1 MKNLL
6 SRLFSRIKPKPLE
19 GEANASLTVGLAF
32 ITIKE
37 PISLSKEKPGPSH
50 KDAEGRCLYGFW
62 NKEDDAWEF
71 GLFNYPYDEDT
82 HWLPASSEVT
92 PHKLFRP

>member
-1 MKNLL
+1 MKNFLSRLL
-6 SRLFSRIKPKPLE
+6 SRIKSKPLK
-19 GEANASLTVGLAF
+19 GGPSNVITFGIAAF
-32 ITIKE
+32 QIKK
-37 PISLSKEKPGPSH
+37 PVLLSEEKPGPNDV
-50 KDAEGRCLYGFW
+50 DAKGRCLYGLW

-71 GLFNYPYDEDT
+71 GLQDCPYDEDT

>member
-1 MKNLL
+1 MKNFL
-6 SRLFSRIKPKPLE
+6 SRLFSQIKSKPLKD
-19 GEANASLTVGLAF
+19 EATASLTLGIVF

-37 PISLSKEKPGPSH
+37 PISLLREKPGPDDL
-50 KDAEGRCLYGFW
+50 DAQGRCLYGFW
-62 NKEDDAWEF
+62 NKGDDAWEF
-71 GLFNYPYDEDT
+71 GLQDYPYDLDT

>member
-1 MKNLL
+1 MKNFL
-6 SRLFSRIKPKPLE
+6 SRLLSQITSKPLE
-19 GEANASLTVGLAF
+19 SEPNASLTLGIAF
-32 ITIKE
+32 ITLKE
-37 PISLSKEKPGPSH
+37 PISLSKEKPGPDDMDS
-50 KDAEGRCLYGFW
+50 EGRCLYGFW

-71 GLFNYPYDEDT
+71 GLQVYPYDLDT

>member
-6 SRLFSRIKPKPLE
+6 SRLFSRIKPKPLK
-19 GEANASLTVGLAF
+19 GEPNDVITFGIAAF
-32 ITIKE
+32 QIKK
-37 PISLSKEKPGPSH
+37 PVSLSEEKPGPNDV
-50 KDAEGRCLYGFW
+50 DANGYCLYGFW

-71 GLFNYPYDEDT
+71 GLQNCPYDEDT